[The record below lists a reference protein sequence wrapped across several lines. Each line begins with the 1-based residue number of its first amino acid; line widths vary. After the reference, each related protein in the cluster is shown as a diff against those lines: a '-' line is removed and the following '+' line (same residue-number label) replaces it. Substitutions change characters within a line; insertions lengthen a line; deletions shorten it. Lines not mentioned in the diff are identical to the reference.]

1 MDAMLILAAI
11 ILGLAFLV
19 FFLVRKPKNGPA
31 DTAQIKSEQT
41 SKLEA
46 NKKAPKKTRKST
58 FSNNN
63 FASAAFYSHKTS
75 RWSSDGR
82 MLQPKWTILCIVLQ

>member
-46 NKKAPKKTRKST
+46 NKKVKDEHWMLLNVIKK
-58 FSNNN
+58 
-63 FASAAFYSHKTS
+63 
-75 RWSSDGR
+75 
-82 MLQPKWTILCIVLQ
+82 C